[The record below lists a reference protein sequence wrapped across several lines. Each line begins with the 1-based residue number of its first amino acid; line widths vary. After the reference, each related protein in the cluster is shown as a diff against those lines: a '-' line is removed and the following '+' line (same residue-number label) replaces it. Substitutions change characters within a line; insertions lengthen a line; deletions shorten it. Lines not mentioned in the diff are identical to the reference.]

1 MFRLTAQERYALT
14 LLLALIVIGT
24 IGLWVL

>member
-14 LLLALIVIGT
+14 LLSALIVLGA
-24 IGLWVL
+24 IGLWIL